1 MRIVGGVGI
10 ACAVALAGIGAA
22 LAQDITWKT
31 ISLDG
36 GLTIDVPEV
45 VADHY
50 KPDAAAPKD
59 VLMYFLVSAG
69 DRGSMSCQLRRQPYA
84 ADSPRETLAS
94 GLALGKAGEFCKIEG
109 PTIQD
114 WQLGSS
120 DASTTDGVQAGT
132 CLSAYN
138 DSSQQAQGKVVT
150 MKVVAGKKNIYQ
162 FLCISEF
169 DDKDGAVTAYATRW
183 SDVVTRVQGS
193 LHLPAE
199 EKSP

>member
-1 MRIVGGVGI
+1 MVGGVAV

-22 LAQDITWKT
+22 LAQNIAWKT
-31 ISLDG
+31 VSLDG
-36 GLTIDVPEV
+36 GLTIDVPQV

-50 KPDAAAPKD
+50 KPSAPKD
-59 VLMYFLVSAG
+59 VLMDFLVSAG
-69 DRGSMSCQLRRQPYA
+69 DPGSMSCQLRRQPYTA
-84 ADSPRETLAS
+84 ELPRESLAA
-94 GLALGKAGEFCKIEG
+94 GLAQGNAGTFCKIAG

-132 CLSAYN
+132 CLSAYS
-138 DSSQQAQGKVVT
+138 DTSQQAQGKVVT

-162 FLCISEF
+162 LLCISQF

-183 SDVVTRVQGS
+183 SDVVTRMQES
-193 LHLPAE
+193 LHMPAE
-199 EKSP
+199 EK